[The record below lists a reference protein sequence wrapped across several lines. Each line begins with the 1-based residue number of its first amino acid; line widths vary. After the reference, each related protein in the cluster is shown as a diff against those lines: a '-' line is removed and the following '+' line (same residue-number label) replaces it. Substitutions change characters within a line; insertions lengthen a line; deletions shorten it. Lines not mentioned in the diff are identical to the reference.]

1 VTSTEQIIAI
11 LTGAGYREFLPPPI
25 SIANLRFEFA
35 SALVANKRSLD
46 LVVVVDLVVD
56 KDHARLAQRIQ
67 SLARALDLTESR
79 RSLTVIVV
87 NGELDVSAAE
97 YIVKVCRLLS
107 VGVLPDEGAEQ
118 YVRDW
123 LAVLLPL
130 PDLDQVAGLADWK
143 SELERQL
150 GNEPRSKLVS
160 ALVSASIQ
168 GSTSVESTFASRLK
182 AEVRKVLQERSDG

>member
-1 VTSTEQIIAI
+1 MTSIERIIAI
-11 LTGAGYREFLPPPI
+11 LTGAGYRELPRPI

-35 SALVANKRSLD
+35 SALVAEKRSLD

-56 KDHARLAQRIQ
+56 EDHTRLAQRIQ

-79 RSLTVIVV
+79 RSLTVIAV
-87 NGELDVSAAE
+87 NGELSAAAAGE
-97 YIVKVCRLLS
+97 IVKVCRLLS
-107 VGVLPDEGAEQ
+107 VGVFPDEGAEQ

-143 SELERQL
+143 SELEQQL
-150 GNEPRSKLVS
+150 GDEPRSKLVS
-160 ALVSASIQ
+160 ALVSASVQ
-168 GSTSVESTFASRLK
+168 GPSTVEAAFASRLK